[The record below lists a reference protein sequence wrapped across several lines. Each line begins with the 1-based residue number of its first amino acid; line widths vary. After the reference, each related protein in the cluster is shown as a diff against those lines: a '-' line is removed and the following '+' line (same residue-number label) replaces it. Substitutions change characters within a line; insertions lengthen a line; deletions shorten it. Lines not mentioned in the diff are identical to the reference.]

1 MTSKVSVT
9 IFGVAIMSGDSFRFD
24 QIDSWWSIGDH
35 PKIILPDRFGAEINL
50 SAYNILK
57 KHVFPEIFKKVI
69 QFFNH
74 QVENIE
80 KWKTPLEWEFPHF
93 AQPWFLRKR
102 DHYFVILL

>member
-9 IFGVAIMSGDSFRFD
+9 IFGVAIMSGDSIRFD

-57 KHVFPEIFKKVI
+57 KHVFSRDFLKSDQIF
-69 QFFNH
+69 
-74 QVENIE
+74 
-80 KWKTPLEWEFPHF
+80 
-93 AQPWFLRKR
+93 
-102 DHYFVILL
+102 